1 MPLAFSAQREIR
13 NSLGSTIFLA
23 SFYSVFI
30 VKYVPSMVYS
40 AGRKGK
46 GNVQIF
52 HSQIDSSLLSLFPMH
67 LTVPLFF
74 QRVELNVH

>member
-1 MPLAFSAQREIR
+1 
-13 NSLGSTIFLA
+13 
-23 SFYSVFI
+23 
-30 VKYVPSMVYS
+30 MVYS